1 MVNKTL
7 EYNVINVLDGQVNKS
22 DTLALDVSN
31 DNANYI
37 VHRALEHQNV
47 LSHQYT
53 ASTKTRSEVRGGGRK
68 PWKQKGTGRARAGSS
83 RSPLWTGGGV
93 SFGPKPHLTKK
104 KANKKERRLAILS
117 ALYLKKQQFVFV
129 EENLLNDFTEI
140 KTKNVK
146 QLISKLNLKEN
157 SKLLFVLSEPNK
169 NLWLAARNLK
179 NVELTTANCL
189 NLEQLLKANH
199 VILSNA
205 SLELINSIYGKN
217 YE

>member
-7 EYNVINVLDGQVNKS
+7 EYNIINVLDGQTTKS

-83 RSPLWTGGGV
+83 RSPLWKGGGV
-93 SFGPKPHLTKK
+93 IFGPKPKVVTHKL
-104 KANKKERRLAILS
+104 NKKEFYKIDS
-117 ALYLKKQQFVFV
+117 IINKIYDKDFKNPELYLNKKMNNIQFF
-129 EENLLNDFTEI
+129 
-140 KTKNVK
+140 
-146 QLISKLNLKEN
+146 
-157 SKLLFVLSEPNK
+157 
-169 NLWLAARNLK
+169 
-179 NVELTTANCL
+179 
-189 NLEQLLKANH
+189 
-199 VILSNA
+199 
-205 SLELINSIYGKN
+205 
-217 YE
+217 

>member
-1 MVNKTL
+1 MIEEK
-7 EYNVINVLDGQVNKS
+7 VLGDRKKKAVG
-22 DTLALDVSN
+22 L
-31 DNANYI
+31 I
-37 VHRALEHQNV
+37 HRIYLIQLKNRRKH
-47 LSHQYT
+47 T

-146 QLISKLNLKEN
+146 QLILKEN

>member
-1 MVNKTL
+1 M
-7 EYNVINVLDGQVNKS
+7 
-22 DTLALDVSN
+22 
-31 DNANYI
+31 
-37 VHRALEHQNV
+37 
-47 LSHQYT
+47 
-53 ASTKTRSEVRGGGRK
+53 
-68 PWKQKGTGRARAGSS
+68 
-83 RSPLWTGGGV
+83 
-93 SFGPKPHLTKK
+93 
-104 KANKKERRLAILS
+104 
-117 ALYLKKQQFVFV
+117 

>member
-7 EYNVINVLDGQVNKS
+7 EYNIINVSDGQISKS
-22 DTLALDVSN
+22 ESLPLDISN
-31 DNANYI
+31 ENANYI
-37 VHRALEHQNV
+37 IHRALEHQNA

>member
-1 MVNKTL
+1 
-7 EYNVINVLDGQVNKS
+7 
-22 DTLALDVSN
+22 
-31 DNANYI
+31 
-37 VHRALEHQNV
+37 
-47 LSHQYT
+47 
-53 ASTKTRSEVRGGGRK
+53 
-68 PWKQKGTGRARAGSS
+68 
-83 RSPLWTGGGV
+83 
-93 SFGPKPHLTKK
+93 
-104 KANKKERRLAILS
+104 LAILS